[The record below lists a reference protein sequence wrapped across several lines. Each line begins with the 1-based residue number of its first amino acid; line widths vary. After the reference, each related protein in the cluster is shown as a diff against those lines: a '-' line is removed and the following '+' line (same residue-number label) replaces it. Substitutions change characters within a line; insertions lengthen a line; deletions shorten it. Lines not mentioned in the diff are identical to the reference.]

1 MRLEEL
7 KRGLWGYKKDAVFQY
22 ITEQEEAFSQKLM
35 EKEVQAQQAD
45 QQAQARIQ
53 SLERENRE
61 LREELGLLRER
72 QDQIAQAIL
81 DARASAEALKKES
94 REREEEAR
102 AQVRQTL
109 EKELGELDLY
119 RQRVAALRE
128 SILGTMAGLEQKT
141 VEMEQQ
147 VERLYG
153 DSPAGNLT
161 LFQ

>member
-1 MRLEEL
+1 M
-7 KRGLWGYKKDAVFQY
+7 YK
-22 ITEQEEAFSQKLM
+22 
-35 EKEVQAQQAD
+35 
-45 QQAQARIQ
+45 
-53 SLERENRE
+53 
-61 LREELGLLRER
+61 
-72 QDQIAQAIL
+72 
-81 DARASAEALKKES
+81 
-94 REREEEAR
+94 
-102 AQVRQTL
+102 RQTL

-161 LFQ
+161 LFR